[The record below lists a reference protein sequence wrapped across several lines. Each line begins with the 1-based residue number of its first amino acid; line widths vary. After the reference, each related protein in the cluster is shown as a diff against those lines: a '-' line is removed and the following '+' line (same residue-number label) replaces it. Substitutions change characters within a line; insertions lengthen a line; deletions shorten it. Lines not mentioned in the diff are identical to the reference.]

1 MINAKYDDEMFAI
14 SITERG
20 KSWLARQSII
30 KSVAVFTLLI
40 LPSLLAVADS
50 AMAAKDARSPASSK
64 DMIAYSHKGR
74 FGLWTT

>member
-20 KSWLARQSII
+20 KSSQLS

-64 DMIAYSHKGR
+64 DMIAYTQKGR